1 MKSVIILNGSSLTIE
16 QIVLVAREGASVEI
30 APEAQ
35 ARIRR
40 TRDMV
45 LAMAQDRAMP
55 RIYGFNT
62 GVGMNKDWDI
72 SREGLAAFNA
82 MLIRSHSAAVG
93 PELDEAEVRATL
105 LVRLNCLLADGTGVS
120 WELVERYRD
129 FLNLHLHPVIPG
141 RGSIGEADLVS
152 LAHVGLAVMGEGDVT
167 LRGERMEARRAL
179 SEVGLEPLVLGCKE
193 GLAIVSSNAM
203 SAGLAALVFDECE
216 RLMDAADLLYA
227 LALEGYGGNV
237 SPLDAACFSR
247 RPVPGP
253 TQTAARV
260 RRYLED
266 SVLWK
271 GGVAATMQDPLCFRS
286 ACHVHGAVRDALSYL
301 RPQLLLQVNST
312 DDNPC
317 VLSEEG
323 RFAHNSN
330 FEVTSWVLGFEML
343 GLALSHLARNI
354 CYQVIKLDSPAFS
367 RLPRFLSPD
376 GTSVMAYTTNQ
387 KTFSALEAEIRHLSN
402 PVTADYM
409 ALSGEVEDHASNA
422 PLVVRKTAK
431 IIDNLRY
438 LLGMEAYHAAQAV
451 DLRHIAPLGAATAKA
466 YEAVRTVI
474 PFLAQDRVISAD
486 IRTGYDLM
494 ASGRLTDIARAHAPV
509 V

>member
-1 MKSVIILNGSSLTIE
+1 MNVIIRLTGSDLTLE
-16 QIVLVAREGASVEI
+16 QVALVARQGAVVEI
-30 APEAQ
+30 APEAEE
-35 ARIRR
+35 RIRR
-40 TRDMV
+40 TRSMV
-45 LAMAQDRAMP
+45 LSMAEDRSLP

-72 SREGLAAFNA
+72 SREGLAAFNT

-93 PELDEAEVRATL
+93 PELCEADVRATL

-129 FLNLHLHPVIPG
+129 FLNLHMHPVMPG

-152 LAHVGLAVMGEGDVT
+152 LAHIGLAVMGEGDVVF
-167 LRGERMEARRAL
+167 RGERMSAKRAL
-179 SEVGLEPLVLGCKE
+179 ELAGLEPLVLGCKE

-203 SAGLAALVFDECE
+203 AAGMAALVLEDCE
-216 RLMDAADLLYA
+216 RLMDAADLIYA

-237 SPLDAACFSR
+237 SPLDPACYAR

-260 RRYLED
+260 RRYLEG
-266 SVLWK
+266 SFLWK

-286 ACHVHGAVRDALSYL
+286 ACHVHGAVRDAISYL
-301 RPQLLLQVNST
+301 KPHLLLHINAT

-317 VLSEEG
+317 VLAEER

-343 GLALSHLARNI
+343 GQALSHLARNI
-354 CYQVIKLDSPAFS
+354 CYQVIKMDSNGFS

-402 PVTADYM
+402 PVSVDYM

-422 PLVVRKTAK
+422 PLVVRKTAR
-431 IIDNLRY
+431 ILDNLRY
-438 LLGMEAYHAAQAV
+438 MLGMEAYHAAQAV
-451 DLRHIAPLGAATAKA
+451 DLRGLAPLGAVTARA
-466 YEAVRTVI
+466 YEAVRAVI
-474 PFLAQDRVISAD
+474 PFLEHDRVISAD
-486 IRTGYDLM
+486 IERGYDLM
-494 ASGRLTDIARAHAPV
+494 ASGRMSEIARDMTGV
-509 V
+509 

>member
-1 MKSVIILNGSSLTIE
+1 MHSSIRLTGSDLTLE
-16 QIVLVAREGASVEI
+16 QISLVARQGVPVEI
-30 APEAQ
+30 APEAED
-35 ARIRR
+35 RIRR
-40 TRDMV
+40 TRAMV
-45 LAMAQDRAMP
+45 LAMAQDRSLP

-72 SREGLAAFNA
+72 SSEGLAAFNA
-82 MLIRSHSAAVG
+82 MLIRSHSAAAG
-93 PELDEAEVRATL
+93 PELDEAAVRATL

-120 WELVERYRD
+120 YELVERYRD

-152 LAHVGLAVMGEGDVT
+152 LAHVGLAVMGEGEAT
-167 LRGERMEARRAL
+167 LRGERMSAAEALARTGL
-179 SEVGLEPLVLGCKE
+179 SPLALGCKE
-193 GLAIVSSNAM
+193 GLAVVSSNAM
-203 SAGLAALVFDECE
+203 AAGTAALLVDDCE
-216 RLMDAADLLYA
+216 RLMDAADLVYA

-237 SPLDAACFSR
+237 SPLDPSCFRR

-253 TQTAARV
+253 MNTAARV
-260 RRYLED
+260 RRYLEG
-266 SVLWK
+266 SFLWK

-286 ACHVHGAVRDALSYL
+286 ACHVHGAVRDALSYI
-301 RPQLLLQVNST
+301 RPHLLLQVNAS

-317 VLSEEG
+317 VLAEEH
-323 RFAHNSN
+323 RIAHNSN
-330 FEVTSWVLGFEML
+330 FEVTSWALGFEML

-354 CYQVIKLDSPAFS
+354 CYQVVKLDTPSFS

-402 PVTADYM
+402 PVSADYM

-422 PLVVRKTAK
+422 PLVIAKTAK

-451 DLRHIAPLGAATAKA
+451 DLRGLAPLGAATAQA
-466 YEAVRTVI
+466 HEAVRSVI
-474 PFLAQDRVISAD
+474 PFLDRDRVISAD
-486 IRTGYDLM
+486 IRTGYELM
-494 ASGRLTDIARAHAPV
+494 ASERLSDIARRHAEA
-509 V
+509 

>member
-1 MKSVIILNGSSLTIE
+1 
-16 QIVLVAREGASVEI
+16 
-30 APEAQ
+30 
-35 ARIRR
+35 
-40 TRDMV
+40 
-45 LAMAQDRAMP
+45 
-55 RIYGFNT
+55 
-62 GVGMNKDWDI
+62 
-72 SREGLAAFNA
+72 

-387 KTFSALEAEIRHLSN
+387 KTFLPWRRKFGTCPIPSPRTTWRFPVRWRITPPMRRSSCGRPRKSPTTSGICWAWRPITRRRPWICAISLPSARPRQRPMKPSAPSFPSLLRTASSARTSE
-402 PVTADYM
+402 PVMT
-409 ALSGEVEDHASNA
+409 
-422 PLVVRKTAK
+422 
-431 IIDNLRY
+431 
-438 LLGMEAYHAAQAV
+438 
-451 DLRHIAPLGAATAKA
+451 
-466 YEAVRTVI
+466 
-474 PFLAQDRVISAD
+474 
-486 IRTGYDLM
+486 
-494 ASGRLTDIARAHAPV
+494 
-509 V
+509 

>member
-1 MKSVIILNGSSLTIE
+1 MKNVVRLTGSGLTLE
-16 QIVLVAREGASVEI
+16 QVALVARAGAFVEI
-30 APEAQ
+30 APAAEE
-35 ARIRR
+35 RIRR
-40 TRDMV
+40 TRAMV
-45 LAMAQDRAMP
+45 LDMAQDRNMP

-82 MLIRSHSAAVG
+82 MLIRSHSAAAG
-93 PELDEAEVRATL
+93 PDLAEDEVRATL

-129 FLNLHLHPVIPG
+129 FLNLRLHPVIPG

-152 LAHVGLAVMGEGDVT
+152 LAHIGLAVMGEGDVT
-167 LRGERMEARRAL
+167 LQGERMSAREAL
-179 SEVGLEPLVLGCKE
+179 SKVNLEPLVLGCKE

-203 SAGLAALVFDECE
+203 SAGMAALVFDDCE
-216 RLMDAADLLYA
+216 KLMDAADLLYA
-227 LALEGYGGNV
+227 LALEGFGGNV
-237 SPLDAACFSR
+237 SPLDEACFLR

-253 TQTAARV
+253 TETAARV
-260 RRYLED
+260 RRYLEG
-266 SVLWK
+266 SFLWK
-271 GGVAATMQDPLCFRS
+271 GGVAATLQDPLCFRS

-301 RPQLLLQVNST
+301 KPQLLLHINST

-317 VLSEEG
+317 VLAEER

-343 GLALSHLARNI
+343 GQALSHLARNI
-354 CYQVIKLDSPAFS
+354 CYQVIKLDSPSFS

-402 PVTADYM
+402 PVSADYM
-409 ALSGEVEDHASNA
+409 ALSGDVEDHASNA

-438 LLGMEAYHAAQAV
+438 MLGMEAYHAAQAV
-451 DLRHIAPLGAATAKA
+451 DLRRLFPLGEATARA
-466 YEAVRTVI
+466 YEAVRSAI
-474 PFLAQDRVISAD
+474 PFLDHDRVISAD
-486 IRTGYDLM
+486 IRTGYDLL
-494 ASGRLTDIARAHAPV
+494 ASGRLAEIARSYAQDA
-509 V
+509 

>member
-1 MKSVIILNGSSLTIE
+1 MNSVIRLTGSDLTLE
-16 QIVLVAREGASVEI
+16 QVSLVARQGASVEI
-30 APEAQ
+30 APEAEE
-35 ARIRR
+35 RIRH
-40 TRDMV
+40 TRNMV
-45 LAMAQDRAMP
+45 LAMAEDRSLP

-72 SREGLAAFNA
+72 SREGLAAFNT

-93 PELDEAEVRATL
+93 PEMDEAEVRATL

-129 FLNLHLHPVIPG
+129 FLNLRLHPVMPG
-141 RGSIGEADLVS
+141 RGSIGEADLVT
-152 LAHVGLAVMGEGDVT
+152 LAHMGLAVMGEGEVVF
-167 LRGERMEARRAL
+167 RGERMSAERAL
-179 SEVGLEPLVLGCKE
+179 AEAGLEPLVLDCKE
-193 GLAIVSSNAM
+193 GLAIVSSNAV
-203 SAGLAALVFDECE
+203 SAGMAALVLQDCE
-216 RLMDAADLLYA
+216 SLMDAADLIYA

-237 SPLDAACFSR
+237 SPLDAACYAR

-260 RRYLED
+260 RRYLEG
-266 SVLWK
+266 SFLWK

-286 ACHVHGAVRDALSYL
+286 ACHVHGAVRDAMDYL
-301 RPQLLLQVNST
+301 KPHLLLQINST

-317 VLSEEG
+317 VLAEER

-343 GLALSHLARNI
+343 GQALSHLARNI

-402 PVTADYM
+402 PVSADYM
-409 ALSGEVEDHASNA
+409 ALSGDVEDHASNA

-438 LLGMEAYHAAQAV
+438 MLGMEAYHAAQAA
-451 DLRHIAPLGAATAKA
+451 DLRGMAPLGAVTAQA
-466 YEAVRTVI
+466 CAAVRSVI
-474 PFLAQDRVISAD
+474 PFLDHDRVISAD
-486 IRTGYDLM
+486 IKSGYDLM
-494 ASGRLTDIARAHAPV
+494 ASGRLADIARGTPRV
-509 V
+509 